1 MVAILKKEINSFFS
15 SPIGYLVIAVFL
27 IINGLFLW
35 VFNDNFNI
43 LNGGFADLTSYFF
56 LAPWFLIFLIPA
68 ITMRSFSDEYNQGT
82 IEILKTKPIS
92 DWGIILGK
100 YFASLVLIIAAILP
114 TTVYI
119 YSIYEL
125 SNPVGNIDFGS
136 ILGSYIGLLFL
147 ASAFS
152 AIGIYT
158 STLTKNQIVS
168 FIISIFISFF
178 LYYGFEG
185 LANYNIF
192 GNADYIIQQIGMNE
206 HFKSISRGVIDSRD
220 LIYFISITLFFLVL
234 TNFRL
239 KNE

>member
-15 SPIGYLVIAVFL
+15 SPIGYLVIAIYL
-27 IINGLFLW
+27 IMSGLFLW

-43 LNGGFADLTSYFF
+43 LNAGFADLTSYFF

-68 ITMRSFSDEYNQGT
+68 ITMRSFSDEYNAGT

-100 YFASLVLIIAAILP
+100 YLASLILIITAILP
-114 TTVYI
+114 TIVYV

-125 SNPVGNIDFGS
+125 SNPIGNIDFGS
-136 ILGSYIGLLFL
+136 IIGSYIGLLFL
-147 ASAFS
+147 ASSFS

-178 LYYGFEG
+178 LFYGFEG
-185 LANYNIF
+185 LANYNLF
-192 GNADYIIQQIGMNE
+192 GNMDYVIQQIGMNE